1 MAESV
6 ARPLRLAVVGGGLSG
21 LTAAYRLQ
29 ELARQADRP
38 VELTLFEAS
47 PQTGGIVGTIR
58 RDGYLVDVG
67 ADSFITNKPAAL
79 RLCQRLGIEDRL
91 ATLDP
96 RYRGALVLHE
106 GRPVPV
112 PDGFQLLS
120 PSAFWPMVRTPL
132 LSLWGKLR
140 MGMELFVPP
149 RRSSEDESL
158 ADFVR
163 RRFGREALERLI
175 QPLVG
180 GIYTADPEKL
190 SMQATLGRFVEME
203 QKYGSVIRGSRRQ
216 LKEQHA
222 DSDSSSTG
230 ARYGLFLGLK
240 GGLQDLVDALTQAI
254 QPSVQVRTGIRLTT
268 AVEEPTGV
276 RLENGATDGPWDG
289 VVLAMMAHQ
298 AAALVERMDGDL
310 AGALRSIEYASS
322 AIVVSGH
329 KLAEFREPPQAFG
342 LVIPHREHR
351 RILAVSFSS
360 RKFADRAPE
369 GGILLRTFIGG
380 ALQQH
385 LFERSDEEL
394 LQIVREELQEI
405 FGVSTQWAQVI
416 RYANAM
422 PQYHVGHLQRV
433 ARIEELAAQHP
444 RLALTGNAYHGV
456 GVPDVIQQA
465 EDAADRLWRTVTA
478 IKEDEEVLPRRR
490 GGRGEEQAGDD
501 LRGK

>member
-1 MAESV
+1 MAESA

-29 ELARQADRP
+29 ELARQAGQP

-79 RLCQRLGIEDRL
+79 RLCKRLGIEDRL
-91 ATLDP
+91 QPLDA
-96 RYRGALVLHE
+96 RYRGATVLHE
-106 GRPVPV
+106 GRPIPV

-120 PSAFWPMVRTPL
+120 PSAFWPMVKTPL

-149 RRSSEDESL
+149 RRSAADESL

-163 RRFGREALERLI
+163 RRFGQEALERLI

-190 SMQATLGRFVEME
+190 SMQATLARFVEME
-203 QKYGSVIRGSRRQ
+203 QKYGSVIRGSRKQ

-222 DSDSSSTG
+222 DSDASSTG

-254 QPSVQVRTGIRLTT
+254 QPTVCLRTGVRLTA
-268 AVEEPTGV
+268 AVEEPSGW
-276 RLENGATDGPWDG
+276 RLQNGSTDGPWDG

-298 AAALVERMDGDL
+298 AAALLEGTDADL
-310 AGALRSIEYASS
+310 AGALRQIEYASS

-329 KLAEFREPPQAFG
+329 DLAEFGEPPQAFG

-394 LQIVREELQEI
+394 LQIVREELQDI
-405 FGVSTQWAQVI
+405 FGVSTQWAQIV

-433 ARIEELAAQHP
+433 ARIEALAARHP

-465 EDAADRLWRTVTA
+465 EDAADRLWRAV
-478 IKEDEEVLPRRR
+478 
-490 GGRGEEQAGDD
+490 AGN
-501 LRGK
+501 

>member
-1 MAESV
+1 MADE
-6 ARPLRLAVVGGGLSG
+6 ATRPLRLAVVGGGLSG
-21 LTAAYRLQ
+21 LTAAYHLQ
-29 ELARQADRP
+29 ELARQAGRS

-79 RLCQRLGIEDRL
+79 RLCRKLGIEDRL
-91 ATLDP
+91 QPLDP
-96 RYRGALVLHE
+96 RFRGALVLHE

-120 PSAFWPMVRTPL
+120 PSACWPMIRTPL
-132 LSLWGKLR
+132 LSVWGKLR
-140 MGMELFVPP
+140 MGLELFVPP
-149 RRSSEDESL
+149 RQSTDDESL

-163 RRFGREALERLI
+163 RRFGEEALERLI

-190 SMQATLGRFVEME
+190 SMQATLARFVEME
-203 QKYGSVIRGSRRQ
+203 QKYGSVIRGSRAQ
-216 LKEQHA
+216 LKGQHA
-222 DSDSSSTG
+222 DSDATSTG

-240 GGLQDLVDALTQAI
+240 GGLQDLVDALMRAI
-254 QPSVQVRTGIRLTT
+254 QPTVRLQ
-268 AVEEPTGV
+268 TGV
-276 RLENGATDGPWDG
+276 RLQAAIERPTGWQLQNSATDGPWDG

-298 AAALVERMDGDL
+298 AAALVEGTDAEL
-310 AGALRSIEYASS
+310 AAALRTIEYASS

-329 KLAEFREPPQAFG
+329 QLSEFREPPPAFG
-342 LVIPHREHR
+342 LVIPHRERR

-394 LQIVREELQEI
+394 LQIVREELQDI
-405 FGVSTQWAQVI
+405 FGIGTQWAQIV

-433 ARIEELAAQHP
+433 ARIEELAARHP

-465 EDAADRLWRTVTA
+465 EDAAERLWLTVA
-478 IKEDEEVLPRRR
+478 ARE
-490 GGRGEEQAGDD
+490 
-501 LRGK
+501 